1 MQYEISNRMSD
12 VHGSA
17 IRELFKLGADP
28 NMISF
33 GGGNP
38 SAETFPVPE
47 IADIIADVM
56 KDAPVSVL
64 QYGLSEGLHA
74 AARYDEG
81 LPYPHTGFFD
91 FENNE
96 LFILSG
102 GQQCADLTT
111 KVLVNEGDI
120 ILTEDPAFV
129 GCLNTFRSYGAKLIG
144 IPMQQDGMDTD
155 ALEAALKAHPEAKLL
170 YTIPSFQNPS
180 GITTT
185 LEKRKKV
192 YELACKYDI
201 AILEDNPYGELRF
214 SGEDV
219 PTIKS
224 MDTEGRVLYAG
235 SFSKVMAPAFRLGFL
250 VFNKSLTMPL
260 TIAKQTTDVHSNV
273 LFQYVCNE
281 YMTKYDFAAHL
292 DKARDVYRAKCN
304 LMLDTMRRTFHP
316 AVTFSQPE
324 GGLFAM
330 AFLPDGMDSRRLSA
344 RRFSAVF
351 SACPVRRFW
360 QTKSKYPTPS
370 VSTIPPRQTSRSSK
384 ASKSSANSPTNGS
397 RSNQNESYGI
407 QRPSGRTRVFRSLQ
421 SVSEHG
427 SSSFSAGHADSRQRR
442 PDARFS
448 TAFPAPAT
456 CLRRFWKSS
465 QKTAC
470 AMPPCAPSATIT

>member
-1 MQYEISNRMSD
+1 MQYTISHRMSD

-28 NMISF
+28 SMISF

-47 IADIIADVM
+47 IAEIMADVM
-56 KDAPVSVL
+56 KNAPVSVL
-64 QYGLSEGLHA
+64 QYGLSEGYTPLRDTMKEYL
-74 AARYDEG
+74 ARTQG
-81 LPYPHTGFFD
+81 FD
-91 FENNE
+91 FEKNE
-96 LFILSG
+96 LFIVSG

-111 KVLVNEGDI
+111 KVLVNEGDV

-129 GCLNTFRSYGAKLIG
+129 GCLNTFRSYGAKLVG
-144 IPMQQDGMDTD
+144 VSMQQDGMDID
-155 ALEAALKAHPEAKLL
+155 ALEAALKANPNAKLL

-192 YELACKYDI
+192 YELACRYDI

-250 VFNKSLTMPL
+250 VFDKSLTMPL

-281 YMTKYDFAAHL
+281 YMTKYDFASHL
-292 DKARDVYRAKCN
+292 EKSRSVYREKCR

-316 AVTFSQPE
+316 SVTFPQPE
-324 GGLFAM
+324 GGLFVM
-330 AFLPDGMDSRRLSA
+330 AFLPEGMDAQPFVREAIKRGVLCGPGSAFLADEKQISNAFRLNYS
-344 RRFSAVF
+344 
-351 SACPVRRFW
+351 
-360 QTKSKYPTPS
+360 TPS
-370 VSTIPPRQTSRSSK
+370 DEQIVK
-384 ASKSSANSPTNGS
+384 
-397 RSNQNESYGI
+397 GI
-407 QRPSGRTRVFRSLQ
+407 EILGRLTHEWVK
-421 SVSEHG
+421 EH
-427 SSSFSAGHADSRQRR
+427 
-442 PDARFS
+442 
-448 TAFPAPAT
+448 
-456 CLRRFWKSS
+456 
-465 QKTAC
+465 
-470 AMPPCAPSATIT
+470 

>member
-56 KDAPVSVL
+56 KNAPVSVL
-64 QYGLSEGLHA
+64 QYGLSEGYTPL
-74 AARYDEG
+74 RDTMKDYLTRTQG
-81 LPYPHTGFFD
+81 FD

-111 KVLVNEGDI
+111 KVLVNEGDV

-155 ALEAALKAHPEAKLL
+155 ALETALKAHPEAKLL

-292 DKARDVYRAKCN
+292 DKRVTYTAQSAISCSIPCAAPSI
-304 LMLDTMRRTFHP
+304 RR
-316 AVTFSQPE
+316 
-324 GGLFAM
+324 
-330 AFLPDGMDSRRLSA
+330 SRSRSRKAACSPWPSCRTAWIRSRLSA
-344 RRFSAVF
+344 RRFSAVY
-351 SACPVRRFW
+351 SACPA
-360 QTKSKYPTPS
+360 Q
-370 VSTIPPRQTSRSSK
+370 RS
-384 ASKSSANSPTNGS
+384 
-397 RSNQNESYGI
+397 
-407 QRPSGRTRVFRSLQ
+407 
-421 SVSEHG
+421 
-427 SSSFSAGHADSRQRR
+427 
-442 PDARFS
+442 
-448 TAFPAPAT
+448 
-456 CLRRFWKSS
+456 
-465 QKTAC
+465 
-470 AMPPCAPSATIT
+470 

>member
-17 IRELFKLGADP
+17 IRELFKLGTDP

-56 KDAPVSVL
+56 KNAPVSVL
-64 QYGLSEGLHA
+64 QYGLSEGYTPL
-74 AARYDEG
+74 RDTMKDYLTRTQG
-81 LPYPHTGFFD
+81 FD

-111 KVLVNEGDI
+111 KVLVNEGDV

-155 ALEAALKAHPEAKLL
+155 ALEAALKAHPETKLL

-224 MDTEGRVLYAG
+224 IDTEGRVLYAG

-330 AFLPDGMDSRRLSA
+330 AFLPDGMDSQP
-344 RRFSAVF
+344 F
-351 SACPVRRFW
+351 VRE
-360 QTKSKYPTPS
+360 
-370 VSTIPPRQTSRSSK
+370 
-384 ASKSSANSPTNGS
+384 A
-397 RSNQNESYGI
+397 I
-407 QRPSGRTRVFRSLQ
+407 QRGVLCVPGSAFLADEKQVSNAFRLNY
-421 SVSEHG
+421 
-427 SSSFSAGHADSRQRR
+427 
-442 PDARFS
+442 S
-448 TAFPAPAT
+448 TPT
-456 CLRRFWKSS
+456 DEQIVKGIEILGKLTHEWIKE
-465 QKTAC
+465 
-470 AMPPCAPSATIT
+470 

>member
-1 MQYEISNRMSD
+1 MQYTISHRMSD

-47 IADIIADVM
+47 IAEIMADVM
-56 KDAPVSVL
+56 KNAPVSVL
-64 QYGLSEGLHA
+64 QYGLSEGYTPLRDTMKEYL
-74 AARYDEG
+74 ARTQG
-81 LPYPHTGFFD
+81 FD
-91 FENNE
+91 FEKNE
-96 LFILSG
+96 LFIVSG

-111 KVLVNEGDI
+111 KVLVNEGDV

-129 GCLNTFRSYGAKLIG
+129 GCLNTFRSYGAKLVG
-144 IPMQQDGMDTD
+144 VPMQQDGMDID
-155 ALEAALKAHPEAKLL
+155 ALEAALKANPNAKLL

-260 TIAKQTTDVHSNV
+260 TITAPPVISRSRICSCPV
-273 LFQYVCNE
+273 
-281 YMTKYDFAAHL
+281 AS
-292 DKARDVYRAKCN
+292 
-304 LMLDTMRRTFHP
+304 TMRFISGQYSGMAVSSASSCVAVARPSTSNHVKSRHFSSKSILYHP
-316 AVTFSQPE
+316 LISPWLRASYESGV
-324 GGLFAM
+324 
-330 AFLPDGMDSRRLSA
+330 
-344 RRFSAVF
+344 RF
-351 SACPVRRFW
+351 
-360 QTKSKYPTPS
+360 
-370 VSTIPPRQTSRSSK
+370 IPPRRK
-384 ASKSSANSPTNGS
+384 RPAAAPAESA
-397 RSNQNESYGI
+397 
-407 QRPSGRTRVFRSLQ
+407 
-421 SVSEHG
+421 
-427 SSSFSAGHADSRQRR
+427 AASRQ
-442 PDARFS
+442 
-448 TAFPAPAT
+448 
-456 CLRRFWKSS
+456 
-465 QKTAC
+465 
-470 AMPPCAPSATIT
+470 